1 MGMKQDWFTV
11 ERLDGDTFAISEYGH
26 REEMHSYLLLGA
38 ARALLIDAGLGI
50 GRIGAVVSE
59 LTALPVT
66 AAVTHVHWDH
76 IGGLGDF
83 ERIAVHENELQWLKA
98 FPLPRERVRELV
110 SQGLRRSALPEGF
123 DLCAYTP
130 FQERHSVRCATETS
144 LIWAAAP
151 SKSFIR
157 RGIPRD
163 IAVFTSGTGDFYS
176 PAI

>member
-1 MGMKQDWFTV
+1 MKQDWFTV
-11 ERLDGDTFAISEYGH
+11 ERLDGDSFAISEYGH
-26 REEMHSYLLLGA
+26 REETHSYLLLGA

-130 FQERHSVRCATETS
+130 CKIVHIFFYTLHFRPILAEN
-144 LIWAAAP
+144 
-151 SKSFIR
+151 R
-157 RGIPRD
+157 RLGRD
-163 IAVFTSGTGDFYS
+163 WGVKGEQKV
-176 PAI
+176 PAIGYKA